1 MDQPEAAVDYK
12 KIVEALIFSTDTPL
26 SIGDLSSILD
36 GTDPTII
43 EKHIEDLNAEY
54 ENTGLSFSITTVAG
68 GYQFVSRPEYARWIK
83 RLYRGRIPSR
93 LSQASLECLAI
104 VAYKQPISRTSIESI
119 RGVNV
124 DGVIR
129 TLLDRNLVRIAGRG
143 EGVGRP
149 ILYATTPEFLKYFGL
164 NQLNDL
170 PKVDE
175 LKEIL
180 RERDEAAG
188 LESMEEPVSSLFPTP
203 HLPEFDRDETE

>member
-1 MDQPEAAVDYK
+1 MDPTEGSLDPKRIIEA
-12 KIVEALIFSTDTPL
+12 IIFSTDTPL
-26 SIGDLSSILD
+26 SIGDLSAILD
-36 GTDPTII
+36 GAEPRII
-43 EKHIEDLNAEY
+43 EKHIQDLTAEY
-54 ENTGLSFSITTVAG
+54 DQAGVSFSIMQVAG
-68 GYQFVSRPEYARWIK
+68 GYQFVSRTEYARWIK

-104 VAYKQPISRTSIESI
+104 VAYKQPISRTAIESI

-149 ILYATTPEFLKYFGL
+149 ILYATTPEFLKYCGL
-164 NQLNDL
+164 NKLTDL

-188 LESMEEPVSSLFPTP
+188 LDRMEEPVASLFPTP
-203 HLPEFDRDETE
+203 HLPEFNRDETE